1 MLDHVLDVANG
12 PKVNVVNLSEYCRM
26 QLVCRV
32 LRSSACIVFRFDAT
46 CQFLKALDG
55 NEQRREPHL
64 FSHQVGQV
72 DPAAE
77 GRKRYHPLSASNMK
91 I

>member
-26 QLVCRV
+26 QLVRRFS
-32 LRSSACIVFRFDAT
+32 RSSACIVFRFDTT
-46 CQFLKALDG
+46 CQFLKTATSRGELAKATPQLKVE
-55 NEQRREPHL
+55 NVTTHCQP
-64 FSHQVGQV
+64 S
-72 DPAAE
+72 
-77 GRKRYHPLSASNMK
+77 